1 MPRLLGDEAPVQETG
16 VLQEAQAEEQ
26 HLIAWQQQAQEVQEV
41 LASTTSKWTWTLDL
55 NQLISNLITI

>member
-26 HLIAWQQQAQEVQEV
+26 HLITWQQQAQEDQEV
-41 LASTTSKWTWTLDL
+41 LASTTSKWTWTKQI
-55 NQLISNLITI
+55 N